1 MLGILINIV
10 GYVDL
15 SQATSVTPVTNQI
28 CQHNILMTRRMRSMI
43 VENIDSY
50 CGTKPVFKGI
60 VETKGGKGS

>member
-28 CQHNILMTRRMRSMI
+28 CQKDI
-43 VENIDSY
+43 EEDEIDD
-50 CGTKPVFKGI
+50 C
-60 VETKGGKGS
+60 